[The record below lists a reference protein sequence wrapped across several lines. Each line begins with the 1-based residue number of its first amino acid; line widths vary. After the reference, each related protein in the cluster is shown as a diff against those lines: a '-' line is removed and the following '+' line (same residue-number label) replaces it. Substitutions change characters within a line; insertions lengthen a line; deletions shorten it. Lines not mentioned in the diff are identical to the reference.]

1 MQKKT
6 IYQTFRPILLL
17 LLLYS
22 ITGKAQNTF
31 LQVLTIQTPSLT
43 NVEQSKLTDVVQ
55 QQEVLAYWPISV
67 DNFESALNGRTL
79 QANLPN
85 EVATTFEADF
95 PHSKGPGNYF
105 WVGYNLDGSYF
116 QIIKRPDEVSGKIY
130 IAASDNFYRI
140 ISLSPSRTI
149 LVKYDNSIP
158 REDDGCGVPATEEE
172 DDDAVE
178 DRGGCEINRI
188 RVLFLFTPAVATVT
202 PSPLSISL
210 DVIDEINTTCMA
222 SGMAETDVH
231 FERAG
236 TVLLPGFVENLDI
249 HDDLDDVCDNSIAQN
264 LRDSYYADIVVLL
277 TAGHLGSTIGVA
289 NLGASNKK
297 AYCVAEIRFSNSAG
311 GLTATHEIGHLLG
324 ARHQRPATCN
334 VSGADIWTWHHGAQ
348 VGTTMRTMMAQNAC
362 PNPTRILRWSNP
374 DKDFMGMPTGNNSN
388 NNAKKIE
395 KRAGKVCCFRDE
407 PPSSGGTGSAYTFLA
422 SINGPKEICN
432 VQNYYPYQATITAPP
447 AIVYP
452 LTYLWETSYIGVG
465 NYTQVSTGTSWVLT
479 NPSTLP
485 GAWTTLRLTV
495 TDAANHTAQ
504 AFYEIHRIDCF
515 GDSTGT
521 EDRSSFIPDS
531 GVEILQKEAVFLT
544 PNPAKDVV
552 TIKGLVVDSE
562 VTIFDVNGRI
572 CKSFTFT
579 DQEGS
584 GLDVNLTDM
593 SSGVYV
599 VFIKKPKQVSSFKI
613 KFVKI

>member
-1 MQKKT
+1 M
-6 IYQTFRPILLL
+6 
-17 LLLYS
+17 
-22 ITGKAQNTF
+22 
-31 LQVLTIQTPSLT
+31 
-43 NVEQSKLTDVVQ
+43 
-55 QQEVLAYWPISV
+55 AYWPISV

-158 REDDGCGVPATEEE
+158 REHDDCGVPATEEE
-172 DDDAVE
+172 EEPEVV
-178 DRGGCEINRI
+178 DRGGCEFNRI
-188 RVLFLFTPAVATVT
+188 RVLFLFTPAVATAT

-236 TVLLPGFVENLDI
+236 TVLLPGFLENMQI
-249 HDDLDDVCDNSIAQN
+249 EDDLNAVCDNTTAQN
-264 LRDSYYADIVVLL
+264 LRDLYYADIVVLF
-277 TAGHLGSTIGVA
+277 TAGHPGPIIGVA
-289 NLGASNKK
+289 NLTASNKK
-297 AYCVAEIRFSNSAG
+297 AYCVAELRFSNSG
-311 GLTATHEIGHLLG
+311 GSLTATHEIGHLLG
-324 ARHQRPATCN
+324 ARHQRKSTCD
-334 VSGADIWTWHHGAQ
+334 VSGFDNWTWHHGTQ
-348 VGTTMRTMMAQNAC
+348 VGTTMKTMMAQLAC

-374 DKDFMGMPTGNNSN
+374 DTDFMGMSTGSTTN

-395 KRAGKVCCFRDE
+395 KRAGNVCCFREE

-432 VQNYYPYQATITAPP
+432 VQNYYPYQATITSSP
-447 AIVYP
+447 AIVNP

-465 NYTQVSTGTSWVLT
+465 NYTQVSTGSSWVLT

-531 GVEILQKEAVFLT
+531 GVEILQKEAIFLT

-552 TIKGLVVDSE
+552 TIKGLEVDTE

-593 SSGVYV
+593 ISGVYV
-599 VFIKKPKQVSSFKI
+599 VFIKKPKQASSLKI